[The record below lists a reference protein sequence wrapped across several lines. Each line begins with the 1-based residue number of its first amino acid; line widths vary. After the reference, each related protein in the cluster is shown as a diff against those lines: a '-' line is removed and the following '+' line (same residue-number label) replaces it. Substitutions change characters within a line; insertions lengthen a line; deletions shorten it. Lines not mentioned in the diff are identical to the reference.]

1 MITLPVEQDDEGCYL
16 TFTDDLLEELGWAV
30 GDELDWDLQDDG
42 TIIVTK
48 LHDETTTSDRSQRPL
63 TPLSECPPEIGSP
76 IHDC

>member
-1 MITLPVEQDDEGCYL
+1 MIILPVEEDDEGCYL

-48 LHDETTTSDRSQRPL
+48 LHDQTTTSDRSQL
-63 TPLSECPPEIGSP
+63 HVTPESECSVEVGSP

>member
-1 MITLPVEQDDEGCYL
+1 MIILPVEENDEGCYL

-48 LHDETTTSDRSQRPL
+48 LHDQATSDRPLGPL
-63 TPLSECPPEIGSP
+63 TPESECSIEVGSP

>member
-16 TFTDDLLEELGWAV
+16 TFTDDLLEELGWAI
-30 GDELDWDLQDDG
+30 GDELNWDVQDDG

-48 LHDETTTSDRSQRPL
+48 HHDETTSDRSSRPP
-63 TPLSECPPEIGSP
+63 TSESECPVEIGSP

>member
-30 GDELDWDLQDDG
+30 GDVLDWDQQDDG

-48 LHDETTTSDRSQRPL
+48 LHDETTEEEHVLCD
-63 TPLSECPPEIGSP
+63 I
-76 IHDC
+76 

>member
-16 TFTDDLLEELGWAV
+16 TFTDDLLEELGWSV
-30 GDELDWDLQDDG
+30 GDVLDWDTQDDG

-48 LHDETTTSDRSQRPL
+48 LHDETTTDRSQCPAS
-63 TPLSECPPEIGSP
+63 PESECSVEVGSP

>member
-1 MITLPVEQDDEGCYL
+1 MIILPVEEDDEGCYL

-48 LHDETTTSDRSQRPL
+48 LHDQTTTSDRSQCPL
-63 TPLSECPPEIGSP
+63 TPEPECSIEVGSP

>member
-30 GDELDWDLQDDG
+30 GDELDWDVQTDG

-48 LHDETTTSDRSQRPL
+48 VHDEAPSTVLDCRWNV
-63 TPLSECPPEIGSP
+63 
-76 IHDC
+76 HDDVGQDHAVCDI